1 MRYEAAY
8 KAETRR
14 EHVRW
19 WGAVLALALML
30 ALMGAVLSAC
40 GDEKTDT
47 NGATQT
53 TAGTGETTAT
63 TAEPGQGI
71 TLQTTTPAATGTV
84 DHITWNLPTGEPP
97 TLDPMFVGD
106 YQDAFVAGQIY
117 DTLVRNGPDWELL
130 PCIAESWE
138 QVDPVTLVYQ
148 IRQDAKFW
156 DGNPVTA
163 DDVVFSLTRQMDPEA
178 GGIWYAT
185 FASVESI
192 EKTGPWEVTVK
203 FLTPLELFVKSV
215 GASCIVEKAFVEQAG
230 GDYGTGD
237 SIMGSGPYKLVSWTS
252 GARIELEANADY
264 WDPDLRPKVQ
274 AVTLEFLTDTGTITS
289 ACLSGEI
296 DGLYETPIAALPAL
310 QDATNGK
317 LYYGPSLITTAVV
330 PVNPDSPIGNAN
342 IRKALSL
349 AIDRQVIVDSVY
361 HGAAMINKTVT
372 PPPAWDTDPAAYKI
386 YEEAYAGI
394 PGDEPDIEAA
404 RALVAAET
412 GTDQP
417 MTLAYAAGS
426 QDMLQIVSIVQQAAK
441 DIGLT
446 IELKPIQPLDYSNAF
461 YIEEYR
467 EGIDL
472 LLTIGFQ
479 SQPDPLDLLP
489 MIIGPYAFFNWIGW
503 EGPRADEAWGY
514 LEQAGMSFDPVERAT
529 LITQAQKI
537 YMEDTITIPLTSNYE
552 VLFMN
557 DRISGA
563 PASFAYLGAPC
574 LAMLGGTE

>member
-19 WGAVLALALML
+19 WGAVVALALML
-30 ALMGAVLSAC
+30 ALLGGVLSAC
-40 GDEKTDT
+40 GDDKTDT
-47 NGATQT
+47 TGATET
-53 TAGTGETTAT
+53 TAGTGGTTAT
-63 TAEPGQGI
+63 TGESGQGI
-71 TLQTTTPAATGTV
+71 TLQTTTPAATGIV
-84 DHITWNLPTGEPP
+84 DHITWDLPTGEPP

-106 YQDAFVAGQIY
+106 YQDAFVCGQIY
-117 DTLVRNGPDWELL
+117 DTLVRNSPDYELQ
-130 PCIAESWE
+130 PCIAQSWE

-178 GGIWYAT
+178 GGIWYGV

-192 EKTGPWEVTVK
+192 EKTGPSEVTVK
-203 FLTPLELFVKSV
+203 FLMPNELFAKSV
-215 GASCIVEKAFVEQAG
+215 GAGVIVEQAFVEQAG
-230 GDYGTGD
+230 KDYGTGTN
-237 SIMGSGPYKLVSWTS
+237 IMGSGPYKLVSWTS
-252 GARIELEANADY
+252 GANIELEASADY
-264 WDPDLRPKVQ
+264 WDANLKPKVQ

-289 ACLSGEI
+289 ALLSGEI
-296 DGLYETPIAALPAL
+296 DGLYETPMATIPRL
-310 QDATNGK
+310 QEATNGK

-330 PVNPDSPIGNAN
+330 PVNPESPIGNAN

-349 AIDRQVIVDSVY
+349 AIDRQQIVDVVY
-361 HGAAMINKTVT
+361 LGAAMINKTIT
-372 PPPAWDTDPAAYKI
+372 PPTAWDPDPAAYKI
-386 YEEAYAGI
+386 YEDAYAEI
-394 PGDEPDIEAA
+394 PGDKSDIEAA
-404 RALVAAET
+404 KALVAAET
-412 GTDQP
+412 GADQP

-426 QDMLQIVSIVQQAAK
+426 QDMLQIVSIIQQAAK

-446 IELKPIQPLDYSNAF
+446 VELKPIQPLDYSNAF

-467 EGIDL
+467 QGIDM

-503 EGPRADEAWGY
+503 AGPQADEAWGY

-529 LITQAQKI
+529 LITKAQKI
-537 YMEDTITIPLTSNYE
+537 YMADAISIPLTSNYE

-557 DRISGA
+557 NRISGA